1 MSAKHRV
8 SALGGIATRADLFA
22 HGCTEDEID
31 LAVRYGWI
39 LSVRKG
45 MYANRDLDAT
55 VLRAL
60 RIGGR
65 LACVSAVAW
74 FEGRAVSADEPLHVL
89 VRGNASRLG
98 EGNAVIHWS
107 RRRIAGSRGVVDE
120 EVARR
125 QAATCRASR

>member
-1 MSAKHRV
+1 MFAKHRV
-8 SALGGIATRADLFA
+8 SALGGIATRAELFA
-22 HGCTEDEID
+22 HGCTKEEID

-65 LACVSAVAW
+65 LACVSAIAW
-74 FEGRAVSADEPLHVL
+74 CEGRALPADERLHVL

-98 EGNAVIHWS
+98 EGSAVIHWS
-107 RRRIAGSRGVVDE
+107 RRPVSGSRGIVDE
-120 EVARR
+120 EIARR